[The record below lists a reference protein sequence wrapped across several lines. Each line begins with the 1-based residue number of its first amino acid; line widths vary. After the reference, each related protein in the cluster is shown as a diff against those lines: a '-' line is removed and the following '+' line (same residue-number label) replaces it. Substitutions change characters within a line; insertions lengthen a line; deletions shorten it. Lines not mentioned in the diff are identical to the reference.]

1 MTRTKTRRLAIALLT
16 CGPALLPTPVSAD
29 TTGTIGVS
37 LTVTS
42 ACAVNGAAAV
52 QSDAGRVAQV
62 AFPDQPGLF
71 GDTDGEAVATGASGA
86 LSVLCSPGVT
96 PALTIGAGAHDVGG
110 RRRMAYNG
118 SSVAYRL
125 FADAA
130 RTSEIA
136 INQRLTLPV
145 ATSAAT
151 LVPIYARVNSN
162 GSILAAGTYTDTVQV
177 LLSW

>member
-1 MTRTKTRRLAIALLT
+1 MALHGRRLMGAMMASLPVLLPA
-16 CGPALLPTPVSAD
+16 PALAD

-52 QSDAGRVAQV
+52 QSDAGRVAQI

-71 GDTDGEAVATGASGA
+71 GDTDGEAVAAGASGA
-86 LSVLCSPGVT
+86 LSVLCSPGIT
-96 PALTIGAGAHDVGG
+96 PALTIGAGAHDFGG
-110 RRRMAYNG
+110 RRRMAYNS

-125 FADAA
+125 FTDAA

-136 INQRLTLPV
+136 INQRITLPV
-145 ATSAAT
+145 ATSAPT
-151 LVPIYARVNSN
+151 LVPIYARVNSA
-162 GSILAAGTYTDTVQV
+162 GSVLAAGTYTDTVQV

>member
-1 MTRTKTRRLAIALLT
+1 MRRLVATTLS
-16 CGPALLPTPVSAD
+16 CGAVLSASPAAAD

-62 AFPDQPGLF
+62 SFPDQPGLF
-71 GDTDGEAVATGASGA
+71 GDTDAEAVAAGASGA
-86 LSVLCSPGVT
+86 LSVLCSPGIT
-96 PALTIGAGAHDVGG
+96 PALTIGAGAHDFGG
-110 RRRMAYNG
+110 RRRMSYNG

-125 FADAA
+125 FTDAA

-136 INQRLTLPV
+136 INQRITLPV
-145 ATSAAT
+145 ATSTAT
-151 LVPIYARVNSN
+151 LVPIYARVNSA
-162 GSILAAGTYTDTVQV
+162 GTILAAGTYTDTVQV